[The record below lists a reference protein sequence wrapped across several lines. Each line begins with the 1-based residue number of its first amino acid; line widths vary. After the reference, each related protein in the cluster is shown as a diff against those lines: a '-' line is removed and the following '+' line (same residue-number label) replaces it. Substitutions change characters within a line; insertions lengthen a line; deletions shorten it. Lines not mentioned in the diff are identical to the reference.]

1 MVGGCFPEGDDC
13 KHVLSRF
20 HCILGGKIW
29 RACISHFGQGHA
41 VLINN
46 MQQLCSRLGIRHI
59 MTTSY
64 HPQANGMVERVHSQL
79 KDSLCAR
86 EAGAEH
92 LLWVLLGLR
101 AAPKETTG
109 ISSAQLV
116 LGKPLVLPGELKDVA
131 ESPAVDFSSQLA
143 SVDPPPTCHSH
154 SYAEVAASNITISKQ
169 LQEAPYVYVR
179 RGGTIPPLA
188 PVYSGPFRVLHAGPK
203 VFTQK

>member
-1 MVGGCFPEGDDC
+1 
-13 KHVLSRF
+13 
-20 HCILGGKIW
+20 
-29 RACISHFGQGHA
+29 
-41 VLINN
+41 
-46 MQQLCSRLGIRHI
+46 

-143 SVDPPPTCHSH
+143 SVDPPPTCQPR

-169 LQEAPYVYVR
+169 LQEAPYVYMR

-188 PVYSGPFRVLHAGPK
+188 PVYSGPFCVLHAGPK
-203 VFTQK
+203 VFTLEVGAMRETVSVDRLKPHTGPLPVIPAVPAKRGQPKK